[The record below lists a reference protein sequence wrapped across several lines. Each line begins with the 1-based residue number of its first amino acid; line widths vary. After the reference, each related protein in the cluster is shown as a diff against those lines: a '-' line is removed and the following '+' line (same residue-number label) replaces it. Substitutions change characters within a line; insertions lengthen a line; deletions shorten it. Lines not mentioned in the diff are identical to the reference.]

1 MCLSIDN
8 LIVSYRTTSTE
19 HEEIKKWSSLNMRRQ
34 EQEQK
39 DTGRANF
46 IDYEGYNHQMAFQPR
61 NYDMSPLCI
70 ESLCRNLH
78 NFGILGL
85 LSS

>member
-19 HEEIKKWSSLNMRRQ
+19 HEEIKKWSSLNDRRQ

-39 DTGRANF
+39 DAGGANF
-46 IDYEGYNHQMAFQPR
+46 ID
-61 NYDMSPLCI
+61 
-70 ESLCRNLH
+70 
-78 NFGILGL
+78 
-85 LSS
+85 